1 MWGREKEIV
10 RKIEK
15 KREWKRLRK
24 RKWQMRESSKKK
36 EKCKK
41 KKDRMLLTQLYVATT
56 IFFVIQ
62 NGSNRSFSLV
72 IMCQITMP
80 PIRSVASQQRFST
93 GNMLNKKMLIA
104 EKVFFPIRYLIHLNQ
119 GNQRTIVKTRQN
131 VRQKK
136 KPKERERHK
145 RNEIYIK
152 FI

>member
-1 MWGREKEIV
+1 
-10 RKIEK
+10 
-15 KREWKRLRK
+15 
-24 RKWQMRESSKKK
+24 
-36 EKCKK
+36 
-41 KKDRMLLTQLYVATT
+41 MLLTQLYVATT

-72 IMCQITMP
+72 IMCRITMP

-93 GNMLNKKMLIA
+93 GNLLNKKMLIS

-119 GNQRTIVKTRQN
+119 GNQRTIVKKRQN

-136 KPKERERHK
+136 IPKERERHK